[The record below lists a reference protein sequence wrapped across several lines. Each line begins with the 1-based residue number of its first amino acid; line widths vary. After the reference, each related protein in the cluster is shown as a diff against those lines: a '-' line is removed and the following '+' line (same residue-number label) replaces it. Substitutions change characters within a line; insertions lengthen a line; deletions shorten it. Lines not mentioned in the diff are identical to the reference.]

1 MSISSYVI
9 TQSDVDSGAV
19 INVVSAPQVVQA
31 IQMMSLTWVMILS
44 PAPDDPTVVTLVA
57 SNSLDVTKTATVSD
71 VNGNSANDVG
81 DIITYTITISNTG
94 NQTLSSVT
102 INTLTDGRDNLNS
115 TLVSIT
121 FVSASPGSTST
132 TLIPGG
138 AVIYTT
144 STTIKISHLLQ
155 HLFKMWL

>member
-1 MSISSYVI
+1 M
-9 TQSDVDSGAV
+9 
-19 INVVSAPQVVQA
+19 
-31 IQMMSLTWVMILS
+31 
-44 PAPDDPTVVTLVA
+44 
-57 SNSLDVTKTATVSD
+57 
-71 VNGNSANDVG
+71 G

-102 INTLTDGRDNLNS
+102 ISDTLTDGARNNLNS
-115 TLVSIT
+115 TLASIT

-144 STTIKISHLLQ
+144 STTITNISSTTAFIQNVAVVTASSQSKTNNVSDTSDDGDDTDGELLDDPTQ
-155 HLFKMWL
+155 VMP